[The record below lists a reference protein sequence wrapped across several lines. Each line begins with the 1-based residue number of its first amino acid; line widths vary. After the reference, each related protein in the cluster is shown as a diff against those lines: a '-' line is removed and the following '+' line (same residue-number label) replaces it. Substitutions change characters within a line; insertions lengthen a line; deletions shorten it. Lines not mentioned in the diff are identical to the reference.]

1 MRDPMRDA
9 IKSYDR
15 ITYFAI
21 VLATALAM
29 MTSCGDQK
37 AHASGLIAQ
46 IPPAPYVAPYVPIGG
61 CLVPYQLTS
70 NQSRLFTCA
79 LPTPGGLDPARVS
92 VLSSVATGSQSISTW
107 TVFAGEFGAPSTTII
122 VNFMLS
128 NTASTSKAGEATVTV
143 AVAQTT
149 TSAAVTAD
157 VE

>member
-1 MRDPMRDA
+1 MRTTND
-9 IKSYDR
+9 KFNR

-21 VLATALAM
+21 VLMTALAM
-29 MTSCGDQK
+29 MTSCVDRN
-37 AHASGLIAQ
+37 AHAGGLIAL

-61 CLVPYQLTS
+61 CLVPYHLAAE
-70 NQSRLFTCA
+70 QSRLFTCA

-92 VLSSVATGSQSISTW
+92 VLSSVATGAQAISTW

-122 VNFMLS
+122 VNFVLN
-128 NTASTSKAGEATVTV
+128 NTTTTPKVGEATVTV

>member
-1 MRDPMRDA
+1 MR
-9 IKSYDR
+9 SVLNTYNR
-15 ITYFAI
+15 ITYLAI
-21 VLATALAM
+21 VIIAAFAM
-29 MTSCGDQK
+29 MTSCTDRA
-37 AHASGLIAQ
+37 AHADDLIVR

-61 CLVPYQLTS
+61 CLVPYHLNGDQ
-70 NQSRLFTCA
+70 QRLFTCA

-92 VLSSVATGSQSISTW
+92 VLSSVATGSQSVSTW

-128 NTASTSKAGEATVTV
+128 NTASTPKAGESTVTV